1 LVLDSLLIGSP
12 IQFGRRIG
20 EEEAFFLRE
29 VSENS
34 EFFVVIGRT
43 SLKARNCFT
52 ATS

>member
-1 LVLDSLLIGSP
+1 MPVSLLIGSP
-12 IQFGRRIG
+12 VQIGRRIG

-34 EFFVVIGRT
+34 EFFAVMGRT

>member
-1 LVLDSLLIGSP
+1 LVLVSLLIGSP

-29 VSENS
+29 GSKNS
-34 EFFVVIGRT
+34 EFFMVIGRT